1 MFVPSKYQQDI
12 FNVIQKESCNLV
24 VAASAGAGKSTTI
37 LESTKLLPDDKKVIL
52 VAFNKSIAE
61 ELGKKVKQGVKTSTL
76 HALGYAIIKRN
87 NPKAKMNEDKVYD
100 YIDKKKIRWSIPKD
114 KIAFFNRIK
123 RMVDLARLNW
133 RPNFAEEDMDF
144 IAGNYGIDNFDNEA
158 EYAWE
163 IFDLVTDD
171 TKEFDFTDMIFMP
184 VKNNYKFLTYDVV
197 YGDEIQDFSS
207 LERDFFLRLVK
218 KDGRFIGV
226 GDENQCIYFFKGSS
240 IDSFRVLAA
249 QPNTK
254 ILPLSISYRCSQAVT
269 KWANE
274 LVPEMEFRPGAPMGS
289 VVLNGSIKNI
299 QKNDVV
305 LCRLNFPLVSLALE
319 FIQKGVPVII
329 QGKDIGR
336 SLIVLM
342 QSYKSDNNQDLISK
356 LQNKLKKLIEKL
368 KKKNPSKDPEI
379 DPQVCAFSD
388 KLSIIKILLNKYHSV
403 EGAAKFIN
411 DIYSDDTH
419 KDKIVCSSIH
429 KWKGKESQN
438 VFIIEKQLIP
448 SKWARTEE
456 EVKQERNID
465 FVART
470 RAIDKL
476 EYVTDWS
483 AFKKQTQSRHSEIM
497 NTPMDP
503 DENLFFHVDNMDDFH

>member
-37 LESTKLLPDDKKVIL
+37 LESTKLLPDGKKIIL

-61 ELGKKVKQGVKTSTL
+61 ELGKKVKEGVKTSTL

-87 NPKAKMNEDKVYD
+87 NSKAKMNEDKVYD
-100 YIDKKKIRWSIPKD
+100 YIDKRKNKWLIPKD

-133 RPNFAEEDMDF
+133 RPNFAEDDMDF

-163 IFDLVTDD
+163 IFDLVADD

-184 VKNNYKFLTYDVV
+184 VKNDYKFLIYDIV

-218 KDGRFIGV
+218 EDGRFIGV
-226 GDENQCIYFFKGSS
+226 GDENQSIYGFKGSS
-240 IDSFRVLAA
+240 SDSFRILSQ
-249 QPNTK
+249 QPDTK
-254 ILPLSISYRCSQAVT
+254 VLPLSISYRCSQEVT

-329 QGKDIGR
+329 KGKDIGR

-342 QSYKSDNNQDLISK
+342 QSYKSDNNQDLILK

-368 KKKNPSKDPEI
+368 KKKNPSKDIEL

-388 KLSIIKILLNKYHSV
+388 KLSIVRILLNKYHNV
-403 EGAAKFIN
+403 EGATKFIN
-411 DIYSDDTH
+411 DIYSDDSENG
-419 KDKIVCSSIH
+419 KILLASIH
-429 KWKGKESQN
+429 KFKGCESKN

-448 SKWARTEE
+448 CKWARTEE
-456 EVKQERNID
+456 DIKQERNID

-483 AFKKQTQSRHSEIM
+483 AFKKEIKNRHSEIM

-503 DENLFFHVDNMDDFH
+503 DENIVFDIDNMDDFH

>member
-24 VAASAGAGKSTTI
+24 VSSTAGSGKSTTI
-37 LESTKLLPDDKKVIL
+37 LESTKLLPDGKRVIL

-61 ELGKKVKQGVKTSTL
+61 ELGKKVKEGVKTSTL

-87 NPKAKMNEDKVYD
+87 NSKAKMNGDKVYD
-100 YIDKKKIRWSIPKD
+100 YIDKRKNKWLIPKD

-123 RMVDLARLNW
+123 RMVDLGRLNW
-133 RPNFAEEDMDF
+133 RPGFCEEDMDLV
-144 IAGNYGIDNFDNEA
+144 AANYGIDNFDNES
-158 EYAWE
+158 ECAWE
-163 IFDLVTDD
+163 IFDLVADD
-171 TKEFDFTDMIFMP
+171 TKQFDFPDMIFMP
-184 VKNNYKFLTYDVV
+184 VKNNYKFLTYDIVF
-197 YGDEIQDFSS
+197 GDEIQDFSS
-207 LERDFFLRLVK
+207 LERDFFLRLINSN
-218 KDGRFIGV
+218 GRFIGV
-226 GDENQCIYFFKGSS
+226 GDENQAIYGFKGSS
-240 IDSFRVLAA
+240 SESFRVLAA

-289 VVLNGSIKNI
+289 VVFNGSIKNI

-342 QSYKSDNNQDLISK
+342 QSYKSDSNQDLILK

-388 KLSIIKILLNKYHSV
+388 KLSIVKILLNKY
-403 EGAAKFIN
+403 
-411 DIYSDDTH
+411 
-419 KDKIVCSSIH
+419 
-429 KWKGKESQN
+429 
-438 VFIIEKQLIP
+438 
-448 SKWARTEE
+448 
-456 EVKQERNID
+456 
-465 FVART
+465 
-470 RAIDKL
+470 
-476 EYVTDWS
+476 
-483 AFKKQTQSRHSEIM
+483 
-497 NTPMDP
+497 
-503 DENLFFHVDNMDDFH
+503 